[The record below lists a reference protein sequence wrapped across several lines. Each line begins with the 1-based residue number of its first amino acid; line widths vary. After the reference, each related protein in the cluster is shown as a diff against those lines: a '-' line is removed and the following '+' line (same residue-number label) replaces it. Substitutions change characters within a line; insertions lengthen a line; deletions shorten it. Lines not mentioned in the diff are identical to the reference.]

1 MLKKIRQ
8 YLSKFKENRG
18 PAQSA
23 AKDYLSQAKLSEE
36 MMWSI
41 GLAMRLD
48 LPVYVRID
56 IGKQTH
62 AFKVSGRDNP
72 TLQHLYDVANES
84 WKVCLEQA
92 NEAVL
97 DDRRETGIEGI
108 SKREED
114 NRPDLPF

>member
-18 PAQSA
+18 PVKAA
-23 AKDYLSQAKLSEE
+23 AKDYLSQARLSEE
-36 MMWSI
+36 MMCSI
-41 GLAMRLD
+41 GLAMRLE
-48 LPVYVRID
+48 LAVYVRID

-62 AFKVSGRDNP
+62 AFKISGRDNP

-92 NEAVL
+92 NEAIL
-97 DDRRETGIEGI
+97 DDQRETGIGHIE
-108 SKREED
+108 KRGG
-114 NRPDLPF
+114 